1 MKIAIYESL
10 PDEAR
15 QIRQTVFVEE
25 QGFCEEFD
33 RTDDEEIGRAHV

>member
-25 QGFCEEFD
+25 QGFCE
-33 RTDDEEIGRAHV
+33 IGRAHV